1 MHYARIHTVFSW
13 LVNKYVGPCVM
24 VVCTL
29 GIGKKV
35 VAIGTEE
42 VGHSGD
48 AFCAVIEVGGRG
60 CIGAYFVGPV
70 CWL

>member
-1 MHYARIHTVFSW
+1 
-13 LVNKYVGPCVM
+13 M

-48 AFCAVIEVGGRG
+48 VFCAVIEVGGRG
-60 CIGAYFVGPV
+60 CIGAYLVRPV